1 MNRFKGIVDQFI
13 NVLAIAAYLFITLT
27 HIFFLPNLNKEALKL
42 KALVNSEFIHKNR
55 SQSNGTSSAHHGIR
69 SVVESKRK
77 VIVPKLTGFTP
88 LLAFIFSAF
97 ALFLLKKKHDIYS
110 SPGYISYSG
119 TYLQLR
125 RLRI

>member
-1 MNRFKGIVDQFI
+1 MNRSKNIVNQFI
-13 NVLAIAAYLFITLT
+13 NMLAIAAYLFITLT

-55 SQSNGTSSAHHGIR
+55 SQSNSTSSAHHGIR

-77 VIVPKLTGFTP
+77 ILVPKTIAFTP
-88 LLAFIFSAF
+88 LLAFIFSAV
-97 ALFLLKKKHDIYS
+97 ALLFLAIKREIYS
-110 SPGYISYSG
+110 TPGYISDSG